1 MTHADPEAREVFLQM
16 GGSPTRRQVIA
27 GLNFIVNGPGVSG
40 ISAAVL
46 EVDHE
51 HIGVVRRDV
60 ALTTANII
68 REHLTTYYGESL
80 STQAHLDVSGRP
92 ARVSLHQD
100 LVCELFS
107 MFLVCR
113 IHSSWSVLGMTG
125 NTGALVTGMR
135 SGARAD
141 CAWSWAKGIL
151 ADTGLLNNAPARF
164 MKMCIA
170 GAVACLTHCRGA
182 ESSFWSQCEGFFDNR
197 WGLGALPPKSRS
209 RTAFGEMVGSAAP
222 AGKLRVV
229 FREVHVDAIS
239 GPTLERR
246 GGVATLYAHIPA
258 STPLPD
264 LLAWTRANYE
274 DVAILLGGSPC
285 EAMFN
290 IAPAGHGSPGIHSTV
305 LLSDLENV
313 ALSALNGVAK
323 IVVHFRIRIP
333 EEDKWFRP
341 LM

>member
-1 MTHADPEAREVFLQM
+1 MTHAYTGPCEAFRHM
-16 GGSPTRRQVIA
+16 GGAPTRHQVIA
-27 GLNFIVNGPGVSG
+27 GLNFIVNGPGISG
-40 ISAAVL
+40 VSAAVL

-68 REHLTTYYGESL
+68 CEHLTTYYEESL
-80 STQAHLDVSGRP
+80 ATPAHRDVPDQP
-92 ARVSLHQD
+92 ARVFLHQD
-100 LVCELFS
+100 LICELFS
-107 MFLVCR
+107 IFLVCR
-113 IHSSWSVLGMTG
+113 IHSSWSVLDMTG
-125 NTGALVTGMR
+125 STGALLTGIR

-141 CAWSWAKGIL
+141 CAWSWANGIL
-151 ADTGLLNNAPARF
+151 TDTDILNNTPARF
-164 MKMCIA
+164 MKMCIG
-170 GAVACLTHCRGA
+170 GAVACLAHCRGA
-182 ESSFWSQCEGFFDNR
+182 DSPFWSQCEGFFDNR

-209 RTAFGEMVGSAAP
+209 RTAFGEMLGSAVP
-222 AGKLRVV
+222 VGKLRVV
-229 FREVHVDAIS
+229 FREVYVDATS

-264 LLAWTRANYE
+264 LLTWTRANYE

-285 EAMFN
+285 EAMFK
-290 IAPAGHGSPGIHSTV
+290 IAPAGQDSPGIHNTV
-305 LLSDLENV
+305 LLSDMENI
-313 ALSALNGVAK
+313 ALSALNGVAN

-333 EEDKWFRP
+333 EEDKWFRL